1 MTAGTSI
8 ARRYQQVQFSTA
20 DRGRLLMLVFEGGLE
35 FLARA
40 ERGLEAGN
48 VAEFGRNLG
57 RAQAV
62 IAELMHTLDHEAGGE
77 IARNLERLYQFMLDH
92 LVEANLQKSGRHVA
106 QVVRL
111 LQTIA
116 GAYRT
121 ILAQGAQVDA
131 A

>member
-1 MTAGTSI
+1 MTAGSTI
-8 ARRYQQVQFSTA
+8 ARRYQQVQFDTA

-40 ERGLEAGN
+40 EHSLAAHN

-92 LVEANLQKSGRHVA
+92 LVEANLQKSGPHVT
-106 QVVRL
+106 QVARL

-121 ILAQGAQVDA
+121 IFAQRAQVVA